1 MEVEVEQLRPQPET
15 ARARQMAV
23 RGPNKRFKAGT
34 GSLGGR
40 GELQEDSKTR
50 NLPTDYRKRARQ
62 SDTNLISQ
70 KSNRQGAAEKNCQ
83 MTSVHISALPPYA
96 VSCVIN
102 FCI

>member
-23 RGPNKRFKAGT
+23 RGPNKRFRAGT

-40 GELQEDSKTR
+40 GEPQEDSKTR
-50 NLPTDYRKRARQ
+50 NLPTDYCKRARP

-70 KSNRQGAAEKNCQ
+70 KSNRQGVAEK
-83 MTSVHISALPPYA
+83 TVK
-96 VSCVIN
+96 
-102 FCI
+102 